1 MAAGAWAEATRGV
14 FALGAGD
21 GRESGLWDLDLV
33 VGVVG
38 FLQVGSWIEESGGQ
52 GKGLAWS

>member
-1 MAAGAWAEATRGV
+1 MTVGVWAEATRDV
-14 FALGAGD
+14 FDLGAED

-33 VGVVG
+33 VAVVG
-38 FLQVGSWIEESGGQ
+38 LLQVGSWIGESGDQ